1 MWLLCLLLLFTFSYN
16 QTNPKVELGDVKG
29 LFRSKGCTDCHDT
42 KRRLIGPSFIEIAE
56 KYKGEKRSEERLL
69 RSLREGSCGKWK
81 ARWECMPPQHVGE
94 EEARAMIRW
103 ILTLESQSSP

>member
-1 MWLLCLLLLFTFSYN
+1 MWLLCLLLFFIFSCN
-16 QTNPKVELGDVKG
+16 PTNPKAEIEDVKG
-29 LFRSKGCTDCHDT
+29 LLKSRGCTDCHDT
-42 KRRLIGPSFIEIAE
+42 KKRLVGPAFIEIAK
-56 KYKGEKRSEERLL
+56 KYKGEKRAEDILL

-103 ILTLESQSSP
+103 ILTLEP